1 MDRKQFN
8 TLITARFSK
17 EALAPIADRLGS
29 VRYSGFGV
37 SSKKLTEDELIG
49 SLQDTQ
55 FLISEFEPVTE
66 KVLDACRDLALIA
79 CCRTGP
85 EASVDVEAATRRGI
99 PVLYT
104 PGRNAVSVAE
114 FTFALMLNVAR
125 HAAEVHHLLKYTEEL
140 TQVSYEDKPGD
151 RTEVTSEWSL
161 DPDAPFNH
169 FQGPELDGKVL
180 GLVGFGAIGREIA
193 ARARAFGMT
202 ILAFDPYVSKE
213 QAASL
218 GAEVTNLKRVAAES
232 DFLVMAAKVTEETRG
247 LFSREMFA
255 RMRPSAFFV
264 NTARAALVD
273 YDALYDTLREGRI
286 AGAALDVY
294 PKEPIPS
301 DSPFRTLSNVVLTP
315 HLAGAST
322 DIPRH
327 HSRII
332 VEAIAKLLAG
342 EKPGPL
348 KNPEVLGSSLFSE
361 RFSLR

>member
-1 MDRKQFN
+1 MDSKPFN

-17 EALAPIADRLGS
+17 EALAPISDRLGE

-37 SSKKLTEDELIG
+37 SSKKLSEDELVG
-49 SLQDTQ
+49 ALQGTHL
-55 FLISEFEPVTE
+55 LISEFEPVTE
-66 KVLDACRDLALIA
+66 RVLEASRELALIA

-85 EASVDVEAATRRGI
+85 EASVDIEAATRRGI

-140 TQVSYEDKPGD
+140 TQVSYEDKPEE
-151 RTEVTSEWSL
+151 RTEITSEWSL
-161 DPDAPFNH
+161 DPDAPFNN
-169 FQGPELDGKVL
+169 FQGPELNGKVL

-193 ARARAFGMT
+193 TRARAFGMT
-202 ILAFDPYVSKE
+202 ILAFDPYVTEE

-218 GAEVTNLKRVAAES
+218 GAEVADLPRVAAES
-232 DFLVMAAKVTEETRG
+232 DFLVMAAKVTEETQG

-255 RMRPSAFFV
+255 RMRPTAFFV

-273 YDALYDTLREGRI
+273 YDALYETLEAGHI

-294 PKEPIPS
+294 PSEPIPS

-332 VEAIAKLLAG
+332 VEAIAKLLSG
-342 EKPGPL
+342 DRPGPL
-348 KNPEVLGSSLFSE
+348 KNPEVLSSSLFLE